1 MNIAYEL
8 AVAVTPDTAME
19 EFIDAQSGNF
29 KEIGSGSYGAAYG
42 SNEIKWLCYKVVDFD
57 NNLAYLNYI
66 CTAIRNQ
73 HNPIFPKIYGVR
85 VVRSP
90 NSEFAPKTLKG
101 FMKKIPKIVKDIVVN
116 DITPPKQDCT
126 VLVAMERLQSCEG
139 WDVMCEFIK
148 SVIRADGNKNA
159 IIQSAAPFTVFMTP
173 GRRDEF
179 ISDWTQFSDEV
190 KILKDHHT
198 VDMHDE
204 NFMRRG
210 NQVVVI
216 DPFME

>member
-8 AVAVTPDTAME
+8 VVADTPDTAME
-19 EFIDAQSGNF
+19 KFIDAQPCNF

-42 SNEIKWLCYKVVDFD
+42 SNEIKWLCYKVVDLD

-85 VVRSP
+85 VVRSQD
-90 NSEFAPKTLKG
+90 SDFAPKTLKS
-101 FMKKIPKIVKDIVVN
+101 FMKKIPKMVASRD
-116 DITPPKQDCT
+116 DSTQDCV

-139 WDVMCEFIK
+139 WDVMCDFIEAA
-148 SVIRADGNKNA
+148 IRAGGNTNL
-159 IIQSAAPFTVFMTP
+159 IIQAAAPFTVFMTP
-173 GRRDEF
+173 SKRDAS
-179 ISDWTQFSDEV
+179 ISDWTQFSREV
-190 KILKDHHT
+190 VTLKQHHT
-198 VDMHDE
+198 IDMHDE